1 MGDEYIFSLHRILIG
16 TSHKADHKEWSPEYN
31 TLIIKG
37 GKFKE
42 VQKIDFNKMCFFSSL
57 KLFSSGVQVE
67 GGAFLFISY
76 SATRSEEVP
85 EQQSWN
91 ALVGSWRSMTHCI
104 GKWSILHI
112 PVVHYCCYLCSP

>member
-1 MGDEYIFSLHRILIG
+1 
-16 TSHKADHKEWSPEYN
+16 
-31 TLIIKG
+31 
-37 GKFKE
+37 
-42 VQKIDFNKMCFFSSL
+42 MCFFSSL

-91 ALVGSWRSMTHCI
+91 ALVGS
-104 GKWSILHI
+104 
-112 PVVHYCCYLCSP
+112 